1 MELSVRTYHALA
13 IPHASGLVFGRAPRP
28 VSCGFDLTIG
38 AGQVYPE
45 VNFTLPA
52 ITVSAENWSEIV
64 SQYTEMATGII
75 RRAVALRAP
84 GIVLEFELLPA
95 MTECPEWGAE
105 ITALLHHALQQAHA
119 NHGLRC
125 ALRVTP
131 TDIREQGKPPLLR
144 GGDGCEKLLR
154 SFELCAE
161 AGADILS
168 IESIG
173 GKEVHDQALLYGDV
187 PGIVFALGVLAPRD
201 MAWLWNRITAIC
213 ARHPGVIP
221 GGDTACAFANT
232 AMQLAHQRMLPEVLA
247 AIVRAM
253 CAVRSLVA
261 FEQGAVGPSKDCA
274 YEGPVLKAI
283 TGCPISMEG
292 KSAACAHFSPVGN
305 VASAMCDLW
314 SNESV
319 QNVRLL
325 SGSAPEAFTES
336 LLYDCRLMNTA
347 AERGGALLLRDWLT
361 ASDRWLSPQAAVLS
375 PEATLEIA
383 GAIVRCK
390 SVYERTKAAGHA
402 AISVIRAG
410 LSSGAMQISAK
421 ELQWLDRIERELC
434 AVPQDAE
441 DLRQQVEERYAGIFD
456 AASYGLAGARV

>member
-1 MELSVRTYHALA
+1 MEQSVRSFGALA
-13 IPHASGLVFGRAPRP
+13 ISDPSHLVFGRAPKP
-28 VSCGFDLTIG
+28 VSCGYELTIG
-38 AGQVYPE
+38 AGYVYPE

-52 ITVSAENWSEIV
+52 ITVCAENWSEIV
-64 SQYTEMATGII
+64 SQYTEMVTSII

-105 ITALLHHALQQAHA
+105 ITALLHRALQEAHGK
-119 NHGLRC
+119 HGLRC

-144 GGDGCEKLLR
+144 CGPGCEKLLY
-154 SFELCAE
+154 SFEQCAR

-201 MAWLWNRITAIC
+201 MSWLWRQIAEIC
-213 ARHPGVIP
+213 EEHPPIVA
-221 GGDTACAFANT
+221 GGDSACAFANT

-247 AIVRAM
+247 AVVRAM
-253 CAVRSLVA
+253 SAVRSLVA
-261 FEQGAVGPSKDCA
+261 FEQGAIGPSKDCA
-274 YEGPVLKAI
+274 YEGPILKSIA
-283 TGCPISMEG
+283 GCPISMEG
-292 KSAACAHFSPVGN
+292 RSATCAHFSPVGN

-325 SGSAPEAFTES
+325 SGSAPEAYTES
-336 LLYDCRLMNTA
+336 LIYDCRLMNVA
-347 AERGGALLLRDWLT
+347 AEQGGALMLRDWLT

-375 PEATLEIA
+375 PQATLEIA
-383 GAIVRCK
+383 AAIVRADGHYAK
-390 SVYERTKAAGHA
+390 TIAAGRA
-402 AISVIRAG
+402 AVSILRGG
-410 LSSGAMQISAK
+410 LSTGAMQISAK
-421 ELQWLDRIERELC
+421 E
-434 AVPQDAE
+434 
-441 DLRQQVEERYAGIFD
+441 
-456 AASYGLAGARV
+456 

>member
-1 MELSVRTYHALA
+1 
-13 IPHASGLVFGRAPRP
+13 
-28 VSCGFDLTIG
+28 LTIG

-64 SQYTEMATGII
+64 SQYKEMATGII

-105 ITALLHHALQQAHA
+105 ITALLHHALQEAHG

-144 GGDGCEKLLR
+144 RGDGCEKLLR
-154 SFELCAE
+154 SFELCAQ

-213 ARHPGVIP
+213 AQHPGVVP

-247 AIVRAM
+247 AVVRAM
-253 CAVRSLVA
+253 SAVRSLVA
-261 FEQGAVGPSKDCA
+261 FEQGAIGPSKDCA

-292 KSAACAHFSPVGN
+292 KSATCAHFSPMGN
-305 VASAMCDLW
+305 IASAMCDLW

-325 SGSAPEAFTES
+325 SGFAPEAYAES

-347 AERGGALLLRDWLT
+347 AERGGALMLRDWLT

-375 PEATLEIA
+375 PEATIEIA
-383 GAIVRCK
+383 AAIVRVK
-390 SVYERTKAAGHA
+390 GSYKRVQAAGQA
-402 AISVIRAG
+402 AIGVIHAG

-421 ELQWLDRIERELC
+421 EQQWLDRIEREL
-434 AVPQDAE
+434 AAIPQDEE

-456 AASYGLAGARV
+456 PASYGLSHARV

>member
-1 MELSVRTYHALA
+1 MEQSVRSFGALA
-13 IPHASGLVFGRAPRP
+13 ISDPSHLVFGRAPKP
-28 VSCGFDLTIG
+28 VSCGYELTIG
-38 AGQVYPE
+38 AGYVYPE

-52 ITVSAENWSEIV
+52 ITVCAENWSEIV
-64 SQYTEMATGII
+64 SQYTEMVTSII

-105 ITALLHHALQQAHA
+105 ITALLHRALQEAHGK
-119 NHGLRC
+119 HGLRC

-144 GGDGCEKLLR
+144 CGPGCEKLLY
-154 SFELCAE
+154 SFEQCAR

-201 MAWLWNRITAIC
+201 MSWLWRQIAEIC
-213 ARHPGVIP
+213 EEHPPIVA
-221 GGDTACAFANT
+221 GGDSACAFANT

-247 AIVRAM
+247 AVVRAM
-253 CAVRSLVA
+253 SAVRSLVA
-261 FEQGAVGPSKDCA
+261 FEQGAIGPSKDCA
-274 YEGPVLKAI
+274 YEGPILKSIA
-283 TGCPISMEG
+283 GCPISMEG
-292 KSAACAHFSPVGN
+292 RSATCAHFSPVGN

-325 SGSAPEAFTES
+325 SGSAPEAYTES
-336 LLYDCRLMNTA
+336 LIYDCRLMNVA
-347 AERGGALLLRDWLT
+347 AEQGGALMLRDWLT

-375 PEATLEIA
+375 PQATLEIA
-383 GAIVRCK
+383 AAIVRADGHYAK
-390 SVYERTKAAGHA
+390 TIAAGRA
-402 AISVIRAG
+402 AVSILRGG
-410 LSSGAMQISAK
+410 LSTGAMQISTK
-421 ELQWLDRIERELC
+421 EHQWLDRIEKELSTIP
-434 AVPQDAE
+434 ADE
-441 DLRQQVEERYAGIFD
+441 EELRRHVEERYADGFD
-456 AASYGLAGARV
+456 PASYELP